1 MTSGLRFQYLAGIC
15 LLNIV
20 YSMYV
25 VVSRPLYGADVY
37 GEWFVFY
44 LVSAEYIPSL
54 MAFALGSLSDA
65 IGRRRVMSV
74 SIMGAFFIFM
84 LFQIEN
90 WIFKIVFV
98 FLYSFTHT
106 LAITI
111 GLSYVIED
119 RANVGRKYSKVGV
132 ASGLGWGIGSL
143 IAWPLLSLLSMSGF
157 PSFVSIIYV
166 AGIIFLITGYSGKER
181 EQAQA
186 IMKGLSSTIN
196 NLRSLIPIILLS
208 YIGLTIGGTY
218 NSILMDKKIT
228 AIINNSLDA
237 THRRFLYG
245 VLYGFLPV
253 LAGTP
258 LRPFIGRIVDYGKAR
273 EAFLAALLSYLILFV
288 VLPFTPPLIF
298 FLLWI
303 LPVYPFFDTSLYAM
317 VSRGTTGYEA
327 SVSGFLSTISSI
339 SGVVILILNTLLDIE
354 KSNTYLT
361 LVSLSF
367 LTASIL
373 TKMVF
378 NTSINTYSTEVETA
392 KKRRAGGGIRTRE

>member
-132 ASGLGWGIGSL
+132 ASGLGWG
-143 IAWPLLSLLSMSGF
+143 
-157 PSFVSIIYV
+157 
-166 AGIIFLITGYSGKER
+166 
-181 EQAQA
+181 
-186 IMKGLSSTIN
+186 
-196 NLRSLIPIILLS
+196 
-208 YIGLTIGGTY
+208 
-218 NSILMDKKIT
+218 
-228 AIINNSLDA
+228 
-237 THRRFLYG
+237 
-245 VLYGFLPV
+245 
-253 LAGTP
+253 
-258 LRPFIGRIVDYGKAR
+258 
-273 EAFLAALLSYLILFV
+273 
-288 VLPFTPPLIF
+288 
-298 FLLWI
+298 
-303 LPVYPFFDTSLYAM
+303 
-317 VSRGTTGYEA
+317 
-327 SVSGFLSTISSI
+327 
-339 SGVVILILNTLLDIE
+339 
-354 KSNTYLT
+354 
-361 LVSLSF
+361 
-367 LTASIL
+367 
-373 TKMVF
+373 
-378 NTSINTYSTEVETA
+378 
-392 KKRRAGGGIRTRE
+392 